1 MKQPNEPGPP
11 QQVAYVVQAPT
22 NARDDNQAIKEN
34 YSVKAATVLGVV
46 HIICGIIAFSC
57 EIDALVWTRGGVLP
71 GTLGTGIWS
80 SVFFFISGGLA
91 IGGAQSGNKCL
102 VVATLIMAIISAVS
116 AGILLI
122 MSAIILPIHDNY
134 YIYNP
139 HTGSYNYYY
148 YYKDTGPSIV
158 LLVTMGATMLI
169 VAIISA
175 ALTCKPLCCRSDDQ
189 RVVNSQPN
197 QFNNQV
203 NQGYNQPNQVNNQVG
218 QVHYQPNQETQFHYN
233 QPNIVDPPPYQ
244 VYDQANQANQIHYSQ
259 PNYANNQPNQFNNQP
274 NQVHVHYQPNQVI
287 TTNTIAFNNRA
298 TLLKSRKNHSR
309 AIFPFQAPPQTGD
322 WKYGLCDCCNPCNL
336 MCKLKNPT
344 NHKKTHSALLLEICF
359 LSIPFYVRDCPRIT
373 SLRVGDGVSSQLIG
387 VLKREP
393 LPKDTG
399 VGLSKVIT

>member
-1 MKQPNEPGPP
+1 MKQPNEPSPP

-22 NARDDNQAIKEN
+22 NVRDDNEAIKEN

-57 EIDALVWTRGGVLP
+57 EIDVLVWATGRLPP

-122 MSAIILPIHDNY
+122 MSAIFLPLHDYYSNY
-134 YIYNP
+134 DDYP
-139 HTGSYNYYY
+139 TGSYNYYNY
-148 YYKDTGPSIV
+148 YNVKNTVPSMS

-189 RVVNSQPN
+189 RAVHSQPN

-203 NQGYNQPNQVNNQVG
+203 NQGYNQPNQVNNQV
-218 QVHYQPNQETQFHYN
+218 HYQPNQETQFHYN
-233 QPNIVDPPPYQ
+233 QPNMVDPPPYQ
-244 VYDQANQANQIHYSQ
+244 VYDQANQANQMNYSQ
-259 PNYANNQPNQFNNQP
+259 PNYVNNQPNQFNNQP
-274 NQVHVHYQPNQVI
+274 NQVQVHYQPNQVI
-287 TTNTIAFNNRA
+287 TTNTIAFNNLA
-298 TLLKSRKNHSR
+298 TLLNSRKNHSG
-309 AIFPFQAPPQTGD
+309 AIYPFQAPPQTGD

-336 MCKLKNPT
+336 MCKLKNPSI
-344 NHKKTHSALLLEICF
+344 HKKNSASPYANCPYSRKFWCF
-359 LSIPFYVRDCPRIT
+359 LSIPLYVRD
-373 SLRVGDGVSSQLIG
+373 
-387 VLKREP
+387 
-393 LPKDTG
+393 
-399 VGLSKVIT
+399 